1 MLKKLALYALWL
13 VNLLIIFGFWWT
25 GNQSLI
31 GTTTSNIALA
41 LGRLAGLLAVYSI
54 CLQVMLTGRARW
66 LEPVFGLDKLT
77 RLHALNGYLALFFI
91 VTHPLLIITSYSL
104 ISQQSFL
111 AQYFEF
117 ASTSR
122 LLIQSSLAVL
132 LFISII
138 GISLYIVRRRLRY
151 ETWYFVHLF
160 VYLAILLAFSHQ
172 FIFSGDF
179 LRSPAFKTYWYM
191 LYVFVFGNL
200 LFFRFLRPLYLFA
213 RYRFKVSH
221 LIPETHDTTSVYITG
236 KNLATFKT
244 KPGQFV
250 IVRFLDKQRW
260 WEAHPFS
267 LSYLP
272 KNNTLRLTIKNVGD
286 FTSKIS
292 QLKPGTPV
300 YVDGPYGSFVV
311 RKTNQLKYLFIAG
324 GVGITPIRSLIE
336 KLACPPE
343 PWRRRGATN
352 NLSLLYANKTDHD
365 IIFKGELEELATRHK
380 FPIHHLIGRLLD
392 AETIKQLVPDFK
404 EHEIYLCGPPPM
416 MAAVKT
422 MLRTLGLPKH
432 QLHYEKF
439 SLHR

>member
-1 MLKKLALYALWL
+1 MLKKLVLYTLWAI
-13 VNLLIIFGFWWT
+13 NLLIIISFWQT
-25 GNQSLI
+25 GNYALL
-31 GTTTSNIALA
+31 GTTSANTALA
-41 LGRLAGLLAVYSI
+41 LGRLAGLLAVYSM

-91 VTHPLLIITSYSL
+91 VTHPVLIITAYSL
-104 ISQQSFL
+104 AKQQSFF

-117 ASTSR
+117 ISTSR

-132 LFISII
+132 LFTTVVSL
-138 GISLYIVRRRLRY
+138 SLYIVRRRLRY

-172 FIFSGDF
+172 LAFGGDF
-179 LRSPAFKTYWYM
+179 LRSPAFRTYWYV
-191 LYVFVFGNL
+191 LYIFVFGNL

-221 LIPETHDTTSVYITG
+221 AIPETHDTTSIYITG
-236 KNLATFKT
+236 RHLATLKT
-244 KPGQFV
+244 KPGQFI

-267 LSYLP
+267 LSYIP

-286 FTSKIS
+286 FTSNIA

-300 YVDGPYGSFVV
+300 LVDGPYGSFVGK
-311 RKTNQLKYLFIAG
+311 KTNQPKYLFIAG

-336 KLACPPE
+336 KLAP
-343 PWRRRGATN
+343 TN
-352 NLSLLYANKTDHD
+352 NCALLYANKTEND
-365 IIFKGELEELATRHK
+365 IIFKGELSELATHYN
-380 FPIHHLIGRLLD
+380 FPIHYLSGRRLD
-392 AETIKQLVPDFK
+392 AATIKQLVPDVT
-404 EHEIYLCGPPPM
+404 EREAYLCGPPPM

-422 MLRTLGLPKH
+422 MLRSLGLPKH

>member
-1 MLKKLALYALWL
+1 MFKKLALYALWAI
-13 VNLLIIFGFWWT
+13 NLLVIVSFWWP
-25 GNQSLI
+25 GAAPLLS
-31 GTTTSNIALA
+31 TTTANTALA

-91 VTHPLLIITSYSL
+91 VTHPLLIIASYSL
-104 ISQQSFL
+104 TSGQSFF

-117 ASTSR
+117 ITTSR
-122 LLIQSSLAVL
+122 LLVQSSLAVL
-132 LFISII
+132 LFISIA
-138 GISLYIVRRRLRY
+138 GMSLYIARRRLRY

-172 FIFSGDF
+172 LTFGDDF
-179 LRSPAFKTYWYM
+179 LRSPAFRVYWQL
-191 LYVFVFGNL
+191 LYIFVFGNL
-200 LFFRFLRPLYLFA
+200 LFFRFLRPLYLLD

-221 LIPETHDTTSVYITG
+221 LIPETHDTVSVYITG
-236 KNLATFKT
+236 QNLNRLKT
-244 KPGQFV
+244 KPGQFI

-267 LSYLP
+267 LSYIP

-286 FTSKIS
+286 FTNQIS

-300 YVDGPYGSFVV
+300 YIDGPYGSFVT
-311 RKTNQLKYLFIAG
+311 RKENRPKYFFIAG

-336 KLACPPE
+336 KLAP
-343 PWRRRGATN
+343 TN
-352 NLSLLYANKTDHD
+352 NLTLLYANKTDHD

-404 EHEIYLCGPPPM
+404 EHEVYLCGPPPM
-416 MAAVKT
+416 MAAVKA
-422 MLRTLGLPKH
+422 MLHSLGLPRH
-432 QLHYEKF
+432 QLHYERF

>member
-1 MLKKLALYALWL
+1 MLKKLALYALWAI
-13 VNLLIIFGFWWT
+13 NLLVIVLFWWP
-25 GNQSLI
+25 GAAPLLS
-31 GTTTSNIALA
+31 TTTATTALA

-104 ISQQSFL
+104 TSGQSFF
-111 AQYFEF
+111 AQYIEF
-117 ASTSR
+117 ISTSW
-122 LLIQSSLAVL
+122 LLLQSTLSVL
-132 LFISII
+132 LFITII
-138 GISLYIVRRRLRY
+138 GMSLYIVRRRLRY

-172 FIFSGDF
+172 LTFGGDF
-179 LRSPAFKTYWYM
+179 LRDPVFRAYWYV
-191 LYVFVFGNL
+191 LYFFVFGNL
-200 LFFRFLRPLYLFA
+200 LFFRFLRPLYLLA

-221 LIPETHDTTSVYITG
+221 LIPETHDTVSVYITG
-236 KNLATFKT
+236 QNLNRLKT
-244 KPGQFV
+244 KPGQFI

-292 QLKPGTPV
+292 QLKPGTSV
-300 YVDGPYGSFVV
+300 YLDGPYGSFTI
-311 RKTNQLKYLFIAG
+311 KKNNQPKYLFIAG
-324 GVGITPIRSLIE
+324 GVGITPIRTLIE
-336 KLACPPE
+336 KLSP
-343 PWRRRGATN
+343 TN
-352 NLSLLYANKTDHD
+352 NLILLYANKSDND
-365 IIFKGELEELATRHK
+365 IIFKGELEELATQHT

-392 AETIKQLVPDFK
+392 TETIKQLIPDFK
-404 EHEIYLCGPPPM
+404 DREVYLCGPPPM
-416 MAAVKT
+416 MAAVKK
-422 MLRTLGLPKH
+422 MLYSLGLPKH